1 MIEFE
6 VEMQGVRCYS
16 SDTCYTLSN
25 VHIFQE
31 GDTWSYRTYGTYT
44 CMNGQE
50 CSVRPSRFEG
60 FATYDDALQDV
71 RFPMGPKTDNEMLLL
86 DITEDIKRYGFSLA
100 LEDLLKV

>member
-1 MIEFE
+1 MIKFE
-6 VEMQGVRCYS
+6 VEMEGVRCYS
-16 SDTCYTLSN
+16 IDTCYTLSN

-50 CSVRPSRFEG
+50 STEDNSLGG

-71 RFPMGPKTDNEMLLL
+71 RFPMGPKADNEMLLL
-86 DITEDIKRYGFSLA
+86 DIIEDIKRYGFSHD
-100 LEDLLKV
+100 LEDLLGV